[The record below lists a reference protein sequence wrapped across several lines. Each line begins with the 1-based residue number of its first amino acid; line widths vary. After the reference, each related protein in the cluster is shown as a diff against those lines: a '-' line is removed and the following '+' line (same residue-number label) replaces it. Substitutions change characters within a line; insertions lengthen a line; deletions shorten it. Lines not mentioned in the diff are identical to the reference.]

1 MKKRHIAI
9 GTLEIGSL
17 AKKLILDTL
26 NKKRLSYGPLSRQF
40 ENEFAQLHHC
50 KYGVF
55 TVSGTS
61 ALQIALHALKSIHKW
76 QDNDEVL
83 VPAVTFI
90 AVSNIVIQNRMKPV
104 FVDVDFQNYNI
115 DPKQLERHITKR
127 TRAIIVVHSF
137 GLPADMD
144 EILAIAKKY
153 KLKVIED
160 GCEAVFAEY
169 KGKKVGSMG
178 EMGCFSTYVAHII
191 TTGVGGVVTT
201 NNPEYAVKV
210 KSLMNHGRDSIYL
223 NIDDDDRVDKTKSS
237 SVFKIIDRR
246 FNFIDVGYSYRLT
259 EMEAALGL
267 EQLHLIKQIVK
278 KRQQNAAYLTKQ
290 LQLITDKLQYPH
302 IPEYKMHTF
311 LGYPLVIM
319 DPGIKR
325 DDLILHLEQ
334 YGIETRY
341 LMPLINQPVNRKL
354 FGNLEPKYPVARY
367 LNRYGFYIGCHQSL
381 NQKDLDYIVGV
392 FRKFFE
398 RK

>member
-9 GTLEIGSL
+9 GTLEVGRF
-17 AKKLILDTL
+17 AKKLILETL
-26 NKKRLSYGPLSRQF
+26 NKKRLSYGPLSQKF
-40 ENEFAQLHHC
+40 ENQFAKLHHC

-61 ALQIALHALKSIHKW
+61 ALQIALHALKSIYNW

-104 FVDVDFQNYNI
+104 FVDVNLQNYNI
-115 DPKQLERHITKR
+115 DPKQLERHITTR

-153 KLKVIED
+153 NLKVIED

-178 EMGCFSTYVAHII
+178 DMGCFSTYVAHII
-191 TTGVGGVVTT
+191 TTGVGGLVIT
-201 NNPEYAVKV
+201 NKPEYAVKV

-223 NIDDDDRVDKTKSS
+223 NIDDDDRVDKIKSR

-246 FNFIDVGYSYRLT
+246 FNFVDVGYSYRLT

-267 EQLHLIKQIVK
+267 EQLRLIKQIIK
-278 KRQQNAAYLTKQ
+278 KRQENAAYLTMK
-290 LQLITDKLQYPH
+290 LKLITDKLQYPQ
-302 IPEYKMHTF
+302 IPEYKSHTF
-311 LGYPLVIM
+311 LGYPLVIT
-319 DPGIKR
+319 DSKVSR
-325 DDLILHLEQ
+325 DDLILHLENH
-334 YGIETRY
+334 GIETRY
-341 LMPLINQPVNRKL
+341 LMPLINQPINKKL

-367 LNRYGFYIGCHQSL
+367 LNQYGFYIGCHQSL
-381 NQKDLDYIVGV
+381 NQRDLDYIIQV
-392 FRKFFE
+392 FRKFFK